1 MKRTIKMKRLILAIA
16 TAFAFV
22 GCSTQVHQAVRNG
35 NTERVRQLL
44 DSGSD
49 VNARD
54 SSKAAE
60 LFHGGKRL
68 EYTPLHWA
76 AYLGDLKMVKLLIS
90 KGADLDAVD
99 PSYGTPLH
107 LAAEQAHVEVVE
119 FLLGSGAQVSASS
132 PSWGHTPLH
141 RASWGPVV
149 RRFGQDANDFG
160 ADPNP
165 DYTTIVALLIA
176 EGAELNVQDQEG
188 ETPLDQAIEGGSAE
202 TVALLK
208 KHGAKTRKELK
219 AEEPASRVKFKDY
232 YLGPVKIRFRESE
245 LSSERKQLPW
255 TGYGVDGGYPETI
268 VQSLD
273 VSDGSGTY
281 SLPAD
286 MVNDLGNPHI
296 DHVQVRQNGKLL
308 ELSMSNS
315 DGAGGHHVFFQV
327 NPFEYRARRFVKVAI
342 DDEHKETHDWTSLRK
357 RR

>member
-1 MKRTIKMKRLILAIA
+1 MNRLILAIA
-16 TAFAFV
+16 TALAFA
-22 GCSTQVHQAVRNG
+22 GCSTQVHHAVRNG

-54 SSKAAE
+54 ASKAAE

-76 AYLGDLKMVKLLIS
+76 AYLGDLEMVELLIS

-119 FLLGSGAQVSASS
+119 FLLGSGAQVNASS
-132 PSWGHTPLH
+132 PSWWHTPLH
-141 RASWGPVV
+141 RASWGPVA
-149 RRFGQDANDFG
+149 RRFGQAANDFG

-219 AEEPASRVKFKDY
+219 AEEPASRGKFKDY
-232 YLGPVKIRFRESE
+232 YLGPVKISFRESR
-245 LSSERKQLPW
+245 LSSESKRLPW

-268 VQSLD
+268 VQSLE

-286 MVNDLGNPHI
+286 MVNDLGNPRI
-296 DHVQVRQNGKLL
+296 DHVQVRQRGKLL

-315 DGAGGHHVFFQV
+315 DGAGGYHVFFQV
-327 NPFEYRARRFVKVAI
+327 DPLEYRARRFVKMTI
-342 DDEHKETHDWTSLRK
+342 EDEHKETHDWTSLRK